1 MLDEL
6 LWQQHSLGLQELLF
20 FVHLMK
26 KSTSSQTLPGSSGSL
41 RLERHP
47 HINKECLLA
56 DVVPPSRSGFLM
68 VYHEVEPPHT
78 ALLLQ
83 EVVQEVSPQATSHG
97 SAFSS
102 EPPGTSDPQCLL
114 WCKGSW
120 CGSCGGTGRWSP
132 PLNSEQGWPG
142 APSVR

>member
-26 KSTSSQTLPGSSGSL
+26 KSTSYQTLPGSSGSL

-56 DVVPPSRSGFLM
+56 DVVPPFLM
-68 VYHEVEPPHT
+68 VYHEVEPPHC
-78 ALLLQ
+78 
-83 EVVQEVSPQATSHG
+83 
-97 SAFSS
+97 SA
-102 EPPGTSDPQCLL
+102 PPGGGPGGVPSGLESLESPLMVQLLVQNLLEPQIRSVC
-114 WCKGSW
+114 
-120 CGSCGGTGRWSP
+120 CGAKVPGVVP
-132 PLNSEQGWPG
+132 VVEQGDG
-142 APSVR
+142 LLR

>member
-6 LWQQHSLGLQELLF
+6 LWQQRSLGLQELLF

-26 KSTSSQTLPGSSGSL
+26 KSTSYQTLPGSSGSL

-68 VYHEVEPPHT
+68 VYREVEPPPP
-78 ALLLQ
+78 LLC
-83 EVVQEVSPQATSHG
+83 
-97 SAFSS
+97 SS
-102 EPPGTSDPQCLL
+102 R
-114 WCKGSW
+114 
-120 CGSCGGTGRWSP
+120 RWSRGCPNRP
-132 PLNSEQGWPG
+132 PLMVQLLVQNLLEPQIHSVCCGAKVPGAVPVVEQGDGLSEQAWPG